1 MGWTRHTGTVVS
13 LAALASVVANY
24 AVHQHFERRNHRPL
38 HALERPEAFPGA
50 MIFDADMRPDPDD
63 FPSQVPRFLDD
74 TAIADGAVK
83 PAMQATD
90 ESGDGGSRGPRP
102 VPTPADPCPL
112 ADNGEPTDAQPLES
126 QSSAAVR
133 KVIEEE
139 LAGSSQ
145 EERDIWFEEL
155 KSIPAGVVRDL
166 LQVRKQLRALPRALH
181 KMEAITKTAPTTTP
195 GPVTAPRVT
204 ELTAEPVSQVRRQPL
219 PDWIQTIAAMEQAC
233 AISRHNMA
241 NSATPGF
248 KRLRVTIIDTYG
260 SQWRGDLPNAD
271 GSGVESSP
279 SRLTPLQVEGCRT
292 SEPVLDL
299 KAGVLENTG
308 RELDLAI
315 DGDGFFPVMVGER
328 LAYTR
333 CGAMILNAQRHICL
347 SVNEELAELQPVIEV
362 PADTSSLLISADGSV
377 EVLVKSKNSPVSVG
391 RLQLARFAGASLLR
405 PIGGTLLVPTEGS
418 GDAELGAPGEEGR
431 GGINQAFL
439 EQSNVDAEA
448 EAAMIERWQT
458 LMKSFPAANRPVTA
472 SGQDQRSR

>member
-24 AVHQHFERRNHRPL
+24 AVHQHFERRNHRPAI
-38 HALERPEAFPGA
+38 ALERPATIPGA

-74 TAIADGAVK
+74 TAIADGTVTPAV
-83 PAMQATD
+83 QASDTSTD
-90 ESGDGGSRGPRP
+90 GESRGPRP
-102 VPTPADPCPL
+102 VPAPADPCPL
-112 ADNGEPTDAQPLES
+112 ADNGEPTDAQPIES

-181 KMEAITKTAPTTTP
+181 KMDPITTAA
-195 GPVTAPRVT
+195 PVSAPRVT
-204 ELTAEPVSQVRRQPL
+204 ELTAEPASQVRRQPL

-233 AISRHNMA
+233 AISRHNLA

-248 KRLRVTIIDTYG
+248 KRLRVTVIDSYG
-260 SQWRGDLPNAD
+260 SQWRGDAPNAD
-271 GSGVESSP
+271 GSGVEVSP
-279 SRLTPLQVEGCRT
+279 SRLTPLQVEGCRI

-299 KAGVLENTG
+299 KDGTLQNTG

-315 DGDGFFPVMVGER
+315 DGNGFFPVMAGER

-333 CGAMILNAQRHICL
+333 CGAMVLNAQRHVCL
-347 SVNEELAELQPVIEV
+347 SVNEELEELQPVIEI
-362 PADTSSLLISADGSV
+362 PADAREIQVAADGTV
-377 EVLVKSKNSPVSVG
+377 RVLVKSGEEPVLVG
-391 RLQLARFAGASLLR
+391 QLQLARFAGPSLLR
-405 PIGGTLLVPTEGS
+405 PIGATLLVPTEGS
-418 GDAELGAPGEEGR
+418 GEAELGAPNEGGR

-439 EQSNVDAEA
+439 EQSNVDSEL
-448 EAAMIERWQT
+448 ETAAIERWQG
-458 LMKSFPAANRPVTA
+458 LMKTFPTGSRPVTA
-472 SGQDQRSR
+472 SGQEQRSR